1 MSMTEGYL
9 SHVEDGA
16 PRFMIHFQGAPY
28 ANELYGVT
36 GDYIYVI
43 EEAVEQAEQQFGPDG
58 WEVYN
63 GNEAINRFRE

>member
-9 SHVEDGA
+9 SHVEDDA

-28 ANELYGVT
+28 SNELYGAT
-36 GDYIYVI
+36 GDYVYDLD
-43 EEAVEQAEQQFGPDG
+43 EAVTEATEQFGPAG

-63 GNEAINRFRE
+63 GHEASNRFK

>member
-9 SHVEDGA
+9 SHVEDGV
-16 PRFMIHFQGAPY
+16 PHFMIHFQGAVY

-36 GDYIYVI
+36 GDYIYDVD
-43 EEAVEQAEQQFGPDG
+43 EAVAEAERQFGPDG

-63 GNEAINRFRE
+63 GSEGVNRYM